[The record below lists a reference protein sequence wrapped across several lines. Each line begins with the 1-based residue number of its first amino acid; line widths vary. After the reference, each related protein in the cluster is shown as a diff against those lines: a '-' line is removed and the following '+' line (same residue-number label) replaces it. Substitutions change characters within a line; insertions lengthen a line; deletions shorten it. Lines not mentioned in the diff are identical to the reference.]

1 MTRARPVGDRAS
13 ASRSSHLD
21 QSTREQIRA
30 RLARPVTLSAVLKAT
45 PTAHDASKRR
55 ISVVETRLSVLDAVP
70 THVAHALERLYASRN
85 RLSSLCG
92 IERFPNLRLL
102 SAGDNLFRDVS
113 DLDALSRCSNLEVVS
128 LERTP
133 VSKLPFYREHVI
145 ARCSETLR
153 SLDGQPVDDAA
164 RRRAASACA
173 ETWRIWKT

>member
-1 MTRARPVGDRAS
+1 MTRARPVGDRVDRAS

-70 THVAHALERLYASRN
+70 TNVAHNLERLYASRN
-85 RLSSLCG
+85 RLSSLRG

-113 DLDALSRCSNLEVVS
+113 DLDA
-128 LERTP
+128 
-133 VSKLPFYREHVI
+133 
-145 ARCSETLR
+145 
-153 SLDGQPVDDAA
+153 
-164 RRRAASACA
+164 
-173 ETWRIWKT
+173 